1 LVHCR
6 KNSNCGQG
14 DSVEHL
20 LESALKQ
27 QGKAGVAALNQR
39 ACFFDAG
46 SGASAHN
53 PWANE
58 SP

>member
-39 ACFFDAG
+39 ACFLTRVL
-46 SGASAHN
+46 AHRRAN
-53 PWANE
+53 PLDE
-58 SP
+58 